1 MHNTNP
7 TFSAQK
13 VTIIDRL
20 IIKLGNA
27 NQPSLCMLQ
36 EQLPLIFRINNIQST
51 IIEDGTYKTTAQIY
65 HAKAVLDVQW
75 NSAFMDTRLSI
86 GQLVSVRWKGKLT
99 TNTGHIII
107 SRLVP
112 IVSVQSHINLLDTIP
127 NEWCKDRSLVS
138 RAAKV
143 VELFSAHYRNVF
155 NSIFG
160 DSKRLYSLVTNSS
173 FINTIENCEQVM
185 KLHYKNYFD
194 IEQAAILLLMNASA
208 KNLMYEAILEKIA
221 ATKEIPQDDFKN
233 EYWVSLLMSLG
244 HDYTM

>member
-1 MHNTNP
+1 MLNTNP

-13 VTIIDRL
+13 VTIIERL

-36 EQLPLIFRINNIQST
+36 EQLPLIFRITNIQST
-51 IIEDGTYKTTAQIY
+51 IIEDGTFETTAQIY
-65 HAKAVLDVQW
+65 HEKAVLDVQW

-143 VELFSAHYRNVF
+143 VELFSAHYKNVF
-155 NSIFG
+155 NTIFW

-173 FINTIENCEQVM
+173 FINTIEKCEQVM

-194 IEQAAILLLMNASA
+194 IEQAAILLLMNSSA
-208 KNLMYEAILEKIA
+208 KDLMYEAILEKIA
-221 ATKEIPQDDFKN
+221 ETKVMHKDDFNN
-233 EYWVSLLMSLG
+233 EYWASLLMAL
-244 HDYTM
+244 DYE

>member
-1 MHNTNP
+1 MLNTNP

-13 VTIIDRL
+13 FTIIDRL
-20 IIKLGNA
+20 IIKLGDT

-36 EQLPLIFRINNIQST
+36 EQLPLIFRITNIQST
-51 IIEDGTYKTTAQIY
+51 IIEDGTYETTAQIY
-65 HAKAVLDVQW
+65 HEKAVLDVQW

-86 GQLVSVRWKGKLT
+86 GQLVSARWKGKLT
-99 TNTGHIII
+99 INTGHIII

-112 IVSVQSHINLLDTIP
+112 IVPAQSHINLLDTIP

-143 VELFSAHYRNVF
+143 VELFSVHYRNVF
-155 NSIFG
+155 NTIFG

-208 KNLMYEAILEKIA
+208 KNLMYEAILEKMSDVKKIS
-221 ATKEIPQDDFKN
+221 QDDFKN

>member
-1 MHNTNP
+1 MLKPNP
-7 TFSAQK
+7 TFSAEK

-36 EQLPLIFRINNIQST
+36 EQLPLIFRITNIQST
-51 IIEDGTYKTTAQIY
+51 VIEDGTYETTAQIY
-65 HAKAVLDVQW
+65 HEKAVLDVQW

-86 GQLVSVRWKGKLT
+86 GQLISVRWKGKLT
-99 TNTGHIII
+99 INTGHIII

-143 VELFSAHYRNVF
+143 VELFSVQHRNVF
-155 NSIFG
+155 NTIFW
-160 DSKRLYSLVTNSS
+160 DSKRLYNLLSNRS
-173 FINTIENCEQVM
+173 FSNTIENCEQVM

-194 IEQAAILLLMNASA
+194 IEQAAILLLVNTAA

-221 ATKEIPQDDFKN
+221 ATKDMPKNDFNN
-233 EYWVSLLMSLG
+233 EYWASLLIAL
-244 HDYTM
+244 DYE

>member
-1 MHNTNP
+1 MLNTNP

-20 IIKLGNA
+20 IIKLGDT
-27 NQPSLCMLQ
+27 NQPSLCTLQ
-36 EQLPLIFRINNIQST
+36 EQLPLIFRITNIQST

-65 HAKAVLDVQW
+65 HAKAILDVQW
-75 NSAFMDTRLSI
+75 SSAFMDTRLSI

-112 IVSVQSHINLLDTIP
+112 IVSAQSHINLLDTIP

-143 VELFSAHYRNVF
+143 TELFSAHYRNVF

-173 FINTIENCEQVM
+173 FSNTIENCEQVM
-185 KLHYKNYFD
+185 KLNYKNYFD
-194 IEQAAILLLMNASA
+194 IEQAAILLLMNSSA
-208 KNLMYEAILEKIA
+208 KNLMYEAIVEKIA
-221 ATKEIPQDDFKN
+221 ETKEMSKN
-233 EYWVSLLMSLG
+233 DINKKYWASLLIAL
-244 HDYTM
+244 DYE

>member
-1 MHNTNP
+1 MLKPNP

-36 EQLPLIFRINNIQST
+36 EQLPLIFRITNIKST
-51 IIEDGTYKTTAQIY
+51 IIEDGTYETTAQIY
-65 HAKAVLDVQW
+65 HEKAVLDVQW

-86 GQLVSVRWKGKLT
+86 GQLVSARWKGKLT
-99 TNTGHIII
+99 INTGHIII

-112 IVSVQSHINLLDTIP
+112 IVSAQSHINLLDTIP

-143 VELFSAHYRNVF
+143 VELFSVHYRNVF
-155 NSIFG
+155 NTIFW
-160 DSKRLYSLVTNSS
+160 DSKKLYSLVSNSS

-194 IEQAAILLLMNASA
+194 IEQAAILLLMNTSA
-208 KNLMYEAILEKIA
+208 KNLMYEAILEKMA
-221 ATKEIPQDDFKN
+221 DVKKIPHDDFKN
-233 EYWVSLLMSLG
+233 EYWASLLMAL
-244 HDYTM
+244 DYE

>member
-1 MHNTNP
+1 MLKPNP
-7 TFSAQK
+7 TFSAEK

-36 EQLPLIFRINNIQST
+36 EQLPLIFRITNIQST
-51 IIEDGTYKTTAQIY
+51 VIEDGTYETTAQIY
-65 HAKAVLDVQW
+65 HEKAVLDVQW

-86 GQLVSVRWKGKLT
+86 GQLISVRWKGKLT
-99 TNTGHIII
+99 INTGHIII

-127 NEWCKDRSLVS
+127 NEWCKDRTLVS

-143 VELFSAHYRNVF
+143 TELFSVQYRNVF
-155 NSIFG
+155 NTIFW
-160 DSKRLYSLVTNSS
+160 DSKRLYSLVSSSS
-173 FINTIENCEQVM
+173 FISTIGNCEQVM

-208 KNLMYEAILEKIA
+208 KNFMYEAILEKIA

-233 EYWVSLLMSLG
+233 EYWASLLIAL
-244 HDYTM
+244 DYE

>member
-1 MHNTNP
+1 MLNTNP

-36 EQLPLIFRINNIQST
+36 EQLPLIFRITNIQST
-51 IIEDGTYKTTAQIY
+51 IIEDGTYETTAQIY
-65 HAKAVLDVQW
+65 HEKAVLDVQW

-143 VELFSAHYRNVF
+143 VELFSVQYRNVF
-155 NSIFG
+155 NTIFW
-160 DSKRLYSLVTNSS
+160 DSKRLYNLLSNRS
-173 FINTIENCEQVM
+173 FSNTIENCEQVM

-194 IEQAAILLLMNASA
+194 IEQAAILLLVNTAA

-221 ATKEIPQDDFKN
+221 ATKEMPQDDSKN
-233 EYWVSLLMSLG
+233 EYWASLLMALA
-244 HDYTM
+244 YL